1 MHTAHAES
9 SAKVDERERER
20 EGARAKTRARA
31 RWTYFRV
38 TSSLFLTRTR
48 RRTVASVRRR
58 VLGDRAA
65 TRQWFT
71 IVRRDAFGGDDTRF
85 IRGSIG
91 GVERWE
97 EFSFVRLP
105 RRRVERYPKTRR
117 RFRASSHRDRVACVN
132 DSTAISSFHCL
143 SARSR
148 ATRGR
153 SRRWGRETT
162 PHREGEKITRSRAG
176 TGNRAGIERATGV
189 ARRTPAPRPPL
200 CVDRVRLPIN
210 IRSSSRVNRFESS
223 HRGVAVESTNSP
235 RVPLNS
241 FSSPSPLDARAL
253 AVCRL
258 FSRAF
263 RSSRSSVPSA
273 SPSVVFPVPR
283 VVLPPLPPPRFP
295 PRLASVSSPGRA
307 RCRDIGIFIR
317 SFGWTRCSVLRVM
330 TRECARAQTTTSYDS
345 RYMECTPGYIRWRSS
360 RRLESRRRRRTD
372 DARDR
377 GRGNETF
384 PSPGDGDDRTTSPS
398 VRVIQP
404 SSRVCLDS
412 LFSFRALAQPNE

>member
-20 EGARAKTRARA
+20 QGARAKTRARA

-48 RRTVASVRRR
+48 RRTVASARRR

-71 IVRRDAFGGDDTRF
+71 IVRRDAFGGDDARF

-105 RRRVERYPKTRR
+105 RRRVERCPKTRR

-176 TGNRAGIERATGV
+176 TGNRAGIERAAGV

-295 PRLASVSSPGRA
+295 PRLVFEYRA
-307 RCRDIGIFIR
+307 RSLSRHRDFH
-317 SFGWTRCSVLRVM
+317 SFVWVDEVLGF
-330 TRECARAQTTTSYDS
+330 TSHDS
-345 RYMECTPGYIRWRSS
+345 RMYPCANNHE
-360 RRLESRRRRRTD
+360 L
-372 DARDR
+372 
-377 GRGNETF
+377 
-384 PSPGDGDDRTTSPS
+384 
-398 VRVIQP
+398 
-404 SSRVCLDS
+404 
-412 LFSFRALAQPNE
+412 

>member
-1 MHTAHAES
+1 M
-9 SAKVDERERER
+9 
-20 EGARAKTRARA
+20 
-31 RWTYFRV
+31 
-38 TSSLFLTRTR
+38 
-48 RRTVASVRRR
+48 
-58 VLGDRAA
+58 
-65 TRQWFT
+65 
-71 IVRRDAFGGDDTRF
+71 
-85 IRGSIG
+85 
-91 GVERWE
+91 
-97 EFSFVRLP
+97 
-105 RRRVERYPKTRR
+105 
-117 RFRASSHRDRVACVN
+117 N

-330 TRECARAQTTTSYDS
+330 TRECTRAQTTTSYDS
-345 RYMECTPGYIRWRSS
+345 RYMECTPRYIRWRSS
-360 RRLESRRRRRTD
+360 RRLESRRRRLWMTRATAD
-372 DARDR
+372 EMTRRFHRQATATIERLR
-377 GRGNETF
+377 RAFE
-384 PSPGDGDDRTTSPS
+384 
-398 VRVIQP
+398 
-404 SSRVCLDS
+404 SSNHRLAFAS
-412 LFSFRALAQPNE
+412 IRFSFRALANRMNDRPTIRGENAVPPLASRSSIVRVVRVVRVVPTSTSTPTSARAVARTAPNATRRRAPARIVHSNRPESSRPPPF

>member
-1 MHTAHAES
+1 MGGVFLCPTP
-9 SAKVDERERER
+9 AKARRAVPEDASTFPRVLPPRPSRVRERFHGDIIVSPSFCAFARDAWTIAEMGAGDDPAPGRR
-20 EGARAKTRARA
+20 EN
-31 RWTYFRV
+31 
-38 TSSLFLTRTR
+38 LTR
-48 RRTVASVRRR
+48 S
-58 VLGDRAA
+58 L
-65 TRQWFT
+65 
-71 IVRRDAFGGDDTRF
+71 
-85 IRGSIG
+85 
-91 GVERWE
+91 
-97 EFSFVRLP
+97 
-105 RRRVERYPKTRR
+105 
-117 RFRASSHRDRVACVN
+117 
-132 DSTAISSFHCL
+132 
-143 SARSR
+143 
-148 ATRGR
+148 
-153 SRRWGRETT
+153 
-162 PHREGEKITRSRAG
+162 AG
-176 TGNRAGIERATGV
+176 TGNRAGIERAAGV

-283 VVLPPLPPPRFP
+283 VVLPPLPPRFP
-295 PRLASVSSPGRA
+295 PRLASFSSPGRA

-345 RYMECTPGYIRWRSS
+345 RYMECMYPGVHSLAIVS
-360 RRLESRRRRRTD
+360 T
-372 DARDR
+372 
-377 GRGNETF
+377 
-384 PSPGDGDDRTTSPS
+384 
-398 VRVIQP
+398 
-404 SSRVCLDS
+404 SRVS
-412 LFSFRALAQPNE
+412 SATTYG

>member
-1 MHTAHAES
+1 M
-9 SAKVDERERER
+9 
-20 EGARAKTRARA
+20 
-31 RWTYFRV
+31 
-38 TSSLFLTRTR
+38 
-48 RRTVASVRRR
+48 
-58 VLGDRAA
+58 
-65 TRQWFT
+65 
-71 IVRRDAFGGDDTRF
+71 
-85 IRGSIG
+85 
-91 GVERWE
+91 
-97 EFSFVRLP
+97 
-105 RRRVERYPKTRR
+105 
-117 RFRASSHRDRVACVN
+117 N

-295 PRLASVSSPGRA
+295 PRLASVSSPPGA
-307 RCRDIGIFIR
+307 LVVATSGFSFVR
-317 SFGWTRCSVLRVM
+317 SG
-330 TRECARAQTTTSYDS
+330 
-345 RYMECTPGYIRWRSS
+345 
-360 RRLESRRRRRTD
+360 
-372 DARDR
+372 
-377 GRGNETF
+377 GRGARFYE
-384 PSPGDGDDRTTSPS
+384 S
-398 VRVIQP
+398 
-404 SSRVCLDS
+404 
-412 LFSFRALAQPNE
+412 

>member
-20 EGARAKTRARA
+20 QGARAKTRARA

-65 TRQWFT
+65 TRQWFA

-105 RRRVERYPKTRR
+105 QRRVGVERYPKTRR

-132 DSTAISSFHCL
+132 DSMAISSFHCL

-176 TGNRAGIERATGV
+176 TGNRAGIERAAGV

-241 FSSPSPLDARAL
+241 FSSPSPLDARARRL
-253 AVCRL
+253 SSLFAGFPFVPFVRSVRIAVGGL
-258 FSRAF
+258 P
-263 RSSRSSVPSA
+263 RSSCR
-273 SPSVVFPVPR
+273 
-283 VVLPPLPPPRFP
+283 PPP
-295 PRLASVSSPGRA
+295 ASSSSFSSPTRFRVPGALVVATSR
-307 RCRDIGIFIR
+307 F
-317 SFGWTRCSVLRVM
+317 SFV
-330 TRECARAQTTTSYDS
+330 
-345 RYMECTPGYIRWRSS
+345 
-360 RRLESRRRRRTD
+360 RLD
-372 DARDR
+372 
-377 GRGNETF
+377 GRGARFYE
-384 PSPGDGDDRTTSPS
+384 
-398 VRVIQP
+398 
-404 SSRVCLDS
+404 L
-412 LFSFRALAQPNE
+412 

>member
-1 MHTAHAES
+1 M
-9 SAKVDERERER
+9 
-20 EGARAKTRARA
+20 
-31 RWTYFRV
+31 
-38 TSSLFLTRTR
+38 
-48 RRTVASVRRR
+48 
-58 VLGDRAA
+58 
-65 TRQWFT
+65 
-71 IVRRDAFGGDDTRF
+71 
-85 IRGSIG
+85 
-91 GVERWE
+91 
-97 EFSFVRLP
+97 
-105 RRRVERYPKTRR
+105 
-117 RFRASSHRDRVACVN
+117 
-132 DSTAISSFHCL
+132 
-143 SARSR
+143 
-148 ATRGR
+148 
-153 SRRWGRETT
+153 
-162 PHREGEKITRSRAG
+162 
-176 TGNRAGIERATGV
+176 GV

-307 RCRDIGIFIR
+307 RCRDIAIFIR

-330 TRECARAQTTTSYDS
+330 TRECTRVQTTTSYDS
-345 RYMECTPGYIRWRSS
+345 RYMECTPGRGTFVGDRLDVSSLVGDDVRMTRATADEVTRRFHRQATATIERLRRAFESSDHRLAFASIRRF
-360 RRLESRRRRRTD
+360 RF
-372 DARDR
+372 A
-377 GRGNETF
+377 
-384 PSPGDGDDRTTSPS
+384 PSPT
-398 VRVIQP
+398 
-404 SSRVCLDS
+404 
-412 LFSFRALAQPNE
+412 E

>member
-20 EGARAKTRARA
+20 QGARAKTRARA

-71 IVRRDAFGGDDTRF
+71 IVRRDAFGGDDARF

-153 SRRWGRETT
+153 SRGWGRETT

-176 TGNRAGIERATGV
+176 TGNRAGIERAAGV

-258 FSRAF
+258 FF
-263 RSSRSSVPSA
+263 RGLSVRPVRPFRPHHRRWSSPFLVSSSPRFLLLVFLLA
-273 SPSVVFPVPR
+273 SPRFRVPGALVVATS
-283 VVLPPLPPPRFP
+283 RFSFV
-295 PRLASVSSPGRA
+295 RLG
-307 RCRDIGIFIR
+307 
-317 SFGWTRCSVLRVM
+317 
-330 TRECARAQTTTSYDS
+330 
-345 RYMECTPGYIRWRSS
+345 
-360 RRLESRRRRRTD
+360 
-372 DARDR
+372 
-377 GRGNETF
+377 GRGARFYE
-384 PSPGDGDDRTTSPS
+384 S
-398 VRVIQP
+398 
-404 SSRVCLDS
+404 
-412 LFSFRALAQPNE
+412 

>member
-31 RWTYFRV
+31 RLTYFRV
-38 TSSLFLTRTR
+38 TPSLFLTRTR

-58 VLGDRAA
+58 VLGDRAS

-71 IVRRDAFGGDDTRF
+71 IVRRDAFGGDDARF
-85 IRGSIG
+85 IRGPIG

-132 DSTAISSFHCL
+132 DSTAISWFHCL

-253 AVCRL
+253 VVCRL
-258 FSRAF
+258 FFSRAF

-273 SPSVVFPVPR
+273 SPSVVFPSPR
-283 VVLPPLPPPRFP
+283 VLLLVFLLASPRF
-295 PRLASVSSPGRA
+295 RVPGA
-307 RCRDIGIFIR
+307 LVVAT
-317 SFGWTRCSVLRVM
+317 SRCSFV
-330 TRECARAQTTTSYDS
+330 
-345 RYMECTPGYIRWRSS
+345 
-360 RRLESRRRRRTD
+360 RLG
-372 DARDR
+372 
-377 GRGNETF
+377 GRGTRFYE
-384 PSPGDGDDRTTSPS
+384 
-398 VRVIQP
+398 
-404 SSRVCLDS
+404 L
-412 LFSFRALAQPNE
+412 

>member
-9 SAKVDERERER
+9 SAKVDEREREG

-48 RRTVASVRRR
+48 RRTVASARRR

-91 GVERWE
+91 VVERWE

-117 RFRASSHRDRVACVN
+117 RFRASSHRDRVAYVN
-132 DSTAISSFHCL
+132 DSMAISSFHCL

-162 PHREGEKITRSRAG
+162 PPREGEKIARSRAG
-176 TGNRAGIERATGV
+176 TGNRARHGRRAAN
-189 ARRTPAPRPPL
+189 ARTAPTALRRPRAFADQHPF
-200 CVDRVRLPIN
+200 VVTRQS
-210 IRSSSRVNRFESS
+210 IRIIPSR
-223 HRGVAVESTNSP
+223 VAVESTSAP
-235 RVPLNS
+235 RVPSNS
-241 FSSPSPLDARAL
+241 FSPPSPLDARAL

-330 TRECARAQTTTSYDS
+330 TANVPVRKQPRVMTRVTWSVPRGTFVGDRLDVSSLVGDDVRMTRATADEMT
-345 RYMECTPGYIRWRSS
+345 
-360 RRLESRRRRRTD
+360 RRFHRQATATIERRRRAFESSNHRL
-372 DARDR
+372 AFASIRFFR
-377 GRGNETF
+377 F
-384 PSPGDGDDRTTSPS
+384 APSPT
-398 VRVIQP
+398 
-404 SSRVCLDS
+404 
-412 LFSFRALAQPNE
+412 E

>member
-1 MHTAHAES
+1 MGGVFLCPTPAKARRAVPEDASTFPRVLPPRPSRVRERFHGDIIVSLSFCAFARDAWTVTEMGAGDDPAPGRRENHPLARGNRESSGES
-9 SAKVDERERER
+9 SAPRASRGERPH
-20 EGARAKTRARA
+20 RAHRFASTACVCRS
-31 RWTYFRV
+31 T
-38 TSSLFLTRTR
+38 
-48 RRTVASVRRR
+48 SVRRH
-58 VLGDRAA
+58 A
-65 TRQWFT
+65 
-71 IVRRDAFGGDDTRF
+71 
-85 IRGSIG
+85 SIDSNHPI
-91 GVERWE
+91 E
-97 EFSFVRLP
+97 ES
-105 RRRVERYPKTRR
+105 
-117 RFRASSHRDRVACVN
+117 
-132 DSTAISSFHCL
+132 
-143 SARSR
+143 
-148 ATRGR
+148 
-153 SRRWGRETT
+153 
-162 PHREGEKITRSRAG
+162 
-176 TGNRAGIERATGV
+176 
-189 ARRTPAPRPPL
+189 
-200 CVDRVRLPIN
+200 
-210 IRSSSRVNRFESS
+210 RSSRP
-223 HRGVAVESTNSP
+223 TSP

-330 TRECARAQTTTSYDS
+330 TRECTRAQTTTSYDS

-377 GRGNETF
+377 GRDDETF

-412 LFSFRALAQPNE
+412 FSFRALANRMNDRPTIRGENAVPPLASRSSIVRVVRVVPTSTSTSTSARAVARTAPNATRRRAPARIVHSNRPESSRPPPFDCRSRPVFFLFTSV

>member
-1 MHTAHAES
+1 MCDAHAHAES
-9 SAKVDERERER
+9 SAKVDECEGER
-20 EGARAKTRARA
+20 EGARAKARARA

-38 TSSLFLTRTR
+38 APSLFLTRTR

-71 IVRRDAFGGDDTRF
+71 IVRRGAFGRDDARF
-85 IRGSIG
+85 VRGSIG

-105 RRRVERYPKTRR
+105 QRRVGVERCPKTRR

-132 DSTAISSFHCL
+132 DSMAISSFHCL

-162 PHREGEKITRSRAG
+162 PHREGERITRSRAG

-263 RSSRSSVPSA
+263 RSSRSFVPSA

-295 PRLASVSSPGRA
+295 PRLVFESRA
-307 RCRDIGIFIR
+307 RSLSQHRDFH
-317 SFGWTRCSVLRVM
+317 SFVWMDEVLGF
-330 TRECARAQTTTSYDS
+330 TSYDS
-345 RYMECTPGYIRWRSS
+345 RMYT
-360 RRLESRRRRRTD
+360 
-372 DARDR
+372 
-377 GRGNETF
+377 
-384 PSPGDGDDRTTSPS
+384 
-398 VRVIQP
+398 
-404 SSRVCLDS
+404 
-412 LFSFRALAQPNE
+412 

>member
-1 MHTAHAES
+1 M
-9 SAKVDERERER
+9 
-20 EGARAKTRARA
+20 KTRARA

-48 RRTVASVRRR
+48 RRTVASARRR

-71 IVRRDAFGGDDTRF
+71 IVRRGAFGGDDARF

-176 TGNRAGIERATGV
+176 TGNRAGNRARHGRRAANARTAPTALRRPRAFADQHPFVVTRQSIRITPSRSRGRV
-189 ARRTPAPRPPL
+189 DQLAARSFEFLLIAIAARRARARRLSSLFAGFPFVPFVRSVRITVGGLPRSSCRPP
-200 CVDRVRLPIN
+200 PA
-210 IRSSSRVNRFESS
+210 SSS
-223 HRGVAVESTNSP
+223 
-235 RVPLNS
+235 S
-241 FSSPSPLDARAL
+241 FSPSP
-253 AVCRL
+253 RL
-258 FSRAF
+258 GFESRA
-263 RSSRSSVPSA
+263 RSLSRHRDFHSFVW
-273 SPSVVFPVPR
+273 VDE
-283 VVLPPLPPPRFP
+283 VLGF
-295 PRLASVSSPGRA
+295 
-307 RCRDIGIFIR
+307 
-317 SFGWTRCSVLRVM
+317 
-330 TRECARAQTTTSYDS
+330 TSHDS
-345 RYMECTPGYIRWRSS
+345 RMYPCANNHE
-360 RRLESRRRRRTD
+360 L
-372 DARDR
+372 
-377 GRGNETF
+377 
-384 PSPGDGDDRTTSPS
+384 
-398 VRVIQP
+398 
-404 SSRVCLDS
+404 
-412 LFSFRALAQPNE
+412 